1 MDEQALLQALRNN
14 ETRHKAFTLLV
25 NQYSEKIYWVV
36 RHIVGGH
43 EDADDVVQN
52 TFVKLW
58 NKMDDF
64 RGDSKLSTWIH
75 RVAVNEAL
83 DFLRKEK
90 KHKDN
95 LADTTL
101 DSSAVSGS
109 ISSFND
115 AYFDGDEID
124 KLLREIIDTLPDAQ
138 RTVFCMKYYDNMQYK
153 EISEIL
159 GTSEGALKAS
169 YHIAVKKI
177 SQYVLNHR
185 SNISSKD

>member
-64 RGDSKLSTWIH
+64 RGDSKRSTWIH

-159 GTSEGALKAS
+159 GTSEGGLKAN
-169 YHIAVKKI
+169 YHHAVEKI
-177 SQYVLNHR
+177 KLNL
-185 SNISSKD
+185 SKRTTSIR